1 MNKFFIALYDFFE
14 TRRAALYTVLAVL
27 VVVMGAG
34 ALRLRFSENIT
45 GFFPDGE
52 QKAAAAFSNLK
63 IKDKI
68 AVMINAAEGTPVET
82 ERMMACADEL
92 VTRLEADTLF
102 RRYAAIEASF
112 GGELIEDMRRFLQDN
127 LPLLLTEG
135 DYARMDT
142 LVTRQGVERA
152 MESNYRRLLS
162 PVGGFIDEYIYDDPL
177 GLSFGALGKLRE
189 LNVGGSYTLCDDYL
203 FSKEMTTLVAFISP
217 HYQSSDTGVG
227 DRLVGRIESVLA
239 GLNAE
244 YAPQGITIDYFG
256 GPAVA
261 AYNARQIKRDMMLTL
276 NIAILVIVVF
286 ITLAFRNKLS
296 VLLALIPV
304 ALGGLF
310 ALALMSLLC
319 PTISAIA
326 VGAGTVVMGIAL
338 SYSIHILCHANHCH
352 DPRQIIRDLAYPLTI
367 GSFTTIGAFAG
378 LLFTDSQLLR
388 DFGLFAS
395 LTLVGTT
402 LFSLVLLPHLIRR
415 EVRGGG
421 SAVLDRV
428 ERLTAMRPDRSRALV
443 AAILLVT
450 GVCLFFFNRIGFD
463 SDMMHLNYNAPHLTE
478 AQQRLGRLMD
488 DDELHSKVLFITA
501 ADTPSKAVESY
512 LYLGRR
518 LDSLKQ
524 AGKIRSHAGITSLV
538 VDSAEQLRRLERW
551 RRFWTPARQQ
561 TVREGIRTGEARYGF
576 APGAFDGALKMTAR
590 SYSPLDYTSPA
601 ARDVFREWIDGSG
614 ASPVFLSHVT
624 LPDSCKQEV
633 YAAFSAADDI
643 VVADRAFYAGKMA
656 RSVNHNFYLILS
668 ISSILVAAAL
678 FLCYGRIELM
688 LMSLLPM
695 GISWVIILGLMAM
708 FGVEFNIVTIILSTF
723 IFGIGDD
730 FSIFIM
736 DGLLSEYKTG
746 RRMLDTHKTAIFFSA
761 FTVVVG
767 LGALIFARHPA
778 LHSLALISLFGI
790 VAVVI
795 VSYTIQ
801 PVLFRMLVSSQTAKG
816 GAPYTLGSLLN
827 TLYAFGLFVTGCQ
840 LLQALIFTLWPLP
853 MARRRKQRIVQWSI
867 HHMTRWFL
875 RAMVT
880 TRTIRLN
887 EPGETFERPAVVIAN
902 HQSFI
907 DILVL
912 LSICP
917 KAVMVTNG
925 WVWRSP
931 VFGRI
936 VRYLGF
942 YHTAE
947 GYERLAPAL
956 AQKVA
961 DGYSVIVFP
970 EGTRSVDGTIRRFH
984 KGAFYLAEKLGL
996 EILPI
1001 CLYGNGM
1008 ISSKRQPIY
1017 IKHGLVVSR
1026 ILPRMPHP
1034 APSECTERTRAA
1046 CRMMR
1051 AEYRRLYETYNRPS
1065 NPYFRDMLIK
1075 SYTYK
1080 GPVLEWYMRVKVRL
1094 ERGYE
1099 LFDRVVP
1106 REATVVDLGCGYAPL
1121 SYMLAMLSDRR
1132 RIVGM
1137 DYDAEKIETARH
1149 SFLRRPGTEFIHADL
1164 RTADLPEADVFLLVD
1179 VLHYMQP
1186 EEQRA
1191 LIARCAARL
1200 NPGGRI
1206 VIRDGDSGKAE
1217 RHRTTKLTEVW
1228 STRIVGFNK
1237 TDGALHFTST
1247 SQLAET
1253 ARTLGMEMH
1262 AAHRDTR
1269 TSNTVYI
1276 LTRQE

>member
-14 TRRAALYTVLAVL
+14 TRRTLLFTLLAVAL
-27 VVVMGAG
+27 AAMGAV
-34 ALRLRFSENIT
+34 ALQLRFSENIT

-52 QKAAAAFSNLK
+52 RKAAAAFSNLK

-68 AVMINAAEGTPVET
+68 VVMVNARQGMQVPPEQ
-82 ERMMACADEL
+82 MMACADAL
-92 VTRLEADTLF
+92 AARLGADTLF
-102 RRYAAIEASF
+102 RRYAEAEASF
-112 GGELIEDMRRFLQDN
+112 GSDLIDNMRAFLQGN
-127 LPLLLTEG
+127 LPLLLTEA

-142 LVTRQGVERA
+142 LVTRQGIARA
-152 MESNYRRLLS
+152 MEENYRRLLS

-177 GLSFGALGKLRE
+177 GLSFGVLGKLQR
-189 LNVGGSYTLCDDYL
+189 LNIGGNYTLCDDYL
-203 FSKEMTTLVAFISP
+203 FSKDMATLAVFISP
-217 HYQSSDTGVG
+217 QYESGDTGVG
-227 DRLVGRIESVLA
+227 DRLVERIESVL
-239 GLNAE
+239 GELNAE
-244 YAPQGITIDYFG
+244 YAATGITIDYYG
-256 GPAVA
+256 APAVA

-276 NIAILVIVVF
+276 NIAILVIVIF
-286 ITLAFRNKLS
+286 ITLSFRNKFA

-310 ALALMSLLC
+310 ALALMSLVC
-319 PTISAIA
+319 HTISSIA

-367 GSFTTIGAFAG
+367 GSITTIGAFAG

-402 LFSLVLLPHLIRR
+402 FFSLAVLPHLIRKG
-415 EVRGGG
+415 ERGGG
-421 SAVLDRV
+421 SAVLRGV
-428 ERLTAMRPDRSRALV
+428 ERLTGMRPDRSRPLV
-443 AAILLVT
+443 AAILLLT
-450 GVCLFFFNRIGFD
+450 LVCLFFFNRIGFD
-463 SDMMHLNYNAPHLTE
+463 SDMMHLNYDAPHLVP
-478 AQQRLGRLMD
+478 AQQRLSRLMD
-488 DDELHSKVLFITA
+488 DDGEHAKVLFITTG
-501 ADTPSKAVESY
+501 DTQAEAVAGY
-512 LYLGRR
+512 LHLERQ
-518 LDSLKQ
+518 LDSLKR
-524 AGKIRSHAGITSLV
+524 AGKIDSYAGIAPFV
-538 VDSAEQLRRLERW
+538 VDSAEQQRRLERW
-551 RRFWTPARQQ
+551 QKFWTTQRRE
-561 TVREGIRTGEARYGF
+561 TLREGIREAERRYGF
-576 APGAFDGALKMTAR
+576 AQGAFGGALQLTEKT
-590 SYSPLDYTSPA
+590 YTQLDYSSAA
-601 ARDVFREWIDGSG
+601 AREVFREWVDGHG
-614 ASPVFLSHVT
+614 TTPLFLSHVT
-624 LPDSCKQEV
+624 LADSCKQEV
-633 YAAFSAADDI
+633 YATFSAADDI

-656 RSVNHNFYLILS
+656 QSVNHNFYLILS
-668 ISSILVAAAL
+668 ISSILVTVAL
-678 FLCYGRIELM
+678 FLCYGRIELTV
-688 LMSLLPM
+688 MSLLPM
-695 GISWVIILGLMAM
+695 GIGWVIILGLMAL

-790 VAVVI
+790 VAVVL

-801 PVLFRMLVSSQTAKG
+801 PVLFRMLVSSQTEKG

-827 TLYAFGLFVTGCQ
+827 TFYAFGLFVTGCQ

-853 MARRRKQRIVQWSI
+853 VARRRKQRIVQWSI
-867 HHMTRWFL
+867 HHMTRGFL
-875 RAMVT
+875 RAMFT
-880 TRTIRLN
+880 TKTIREN
-887 EPGETFERPAVVIAN
+887 EPGETFARPAVVIAN

-925 WVWRSP
+925 WVWRSL

-942 YHTAE
+942 YHAAD

-961 DGYSVIVFP
+961 EGYSVIVFP
-970 EGTRSVDGTIRRFH
+970 EGTRSADGKIGRFH
-984 KGAFYLAEKLGL
+984 KGAFYLAGKLGL
-996 EILPI
+996 DILPI

-1026 ILPRMPHP
+1026 ILPRIAAGDP
-1034 APSECTERTRAA
+1034 AQCSDVSKAA
-1046 CRMMR
+1046 CRLMR
-1051 AEYRRLYETYNRPS
+1051 GEYRKLYERYNRPC

-1080 GPVLEWYMRVKVRL
+1080 GPVLEWYMRIKIRL
-1094 ERGYE
+1094 ERCYE
-1099 LFDRVVP
+1099 LFNRIVP
-1106 REATVVDLGCGYAPL
+1106 REGTVVDLGCGYGPL

-1149 SFLRRPGTEFIHADL
+1149 SFLRRPETTFLHADL
-1164 RTADLPEADVFLLVD
+1164 RTAELPEADVFLLVD
-1179 VLHYMQP
+1179 VLHYMQR
-1186 EEQRA
+1186 EEQRT
-1191 LIARCAARL
+1191 LIGRCAARL

-1206 VIRDGDSGKAE
+1206 IVRDGDSSKAR
-1217 RHRTTKLTEVW
+1217 RHKATAMTELW
-1228 STRIVGFNK
+1228 STKIVGFNK
-1237 TDGALHFTST
+1237 TDGELHFTST
-1247 SQLAET
+1247 SELEQT
-1253 ARTLGMEMH
+1253 ARSFGMELH
-1262 AAHRDTR
+1262 AAHKDTR

>member
-1 MNKFFIALYDFFE
+1 MNKLFITLYDFFE
-14 TRRAALYTVLAVL
+14 RRRALLCTVLAVL
-27 VVVMGAG
+27 VAAMGAA
-34 ALRLRFSENIT
+34 ALQLRFSENIT

-52 QKAAAAFSNLK
+52 RKAAAAFSNLK

-68 AVMINAAEGTPVET
+68 AVMINAREGAEGTGATAEG
-82 ERMMACADEL
+82 MMACADRLVEL
-92 VTRLEADTLF
+92 LEADTLF
-102 RRYAAIEASF
+102 HRWAQAEASF
-112 GGELIEDMRRFLQDN
+112 GSELVDDMRAFLQGH
-127 LPLLLTEG
+127 LPLLLTEA

-142 LVTRQGVERA
+142 LLTRQGIARA

-177 GLSFGALGKLRE
+177 GLSFGALGKLQE
-189 LNVGGSYTLCDDYL
+189 LNIGGNYTLFDDYL
-203 FSKEMTTLVAFISP
+203 FSKDMTTLMVFISP
-217 HYQSSDTGVG
+217 RYESSDTGIG
-227 DRLVGRIESVLA
+227 DRLVERIEAVLA

-244 YAPQGITIDYFG
+244 YAARGISADYFG
-256 GPAVA
+256 APAVA
-261 AYNARQIKRDMMLTL
+261 AYNARQIKHDMMLTL

-286 ITLAFRNKLS
+286 ITLSFRNKLS

-304 ALGGLF
+304 ALGGLL
-310 ALALMSLLC
+310 ALAVMSLVC
-319 PTISAIA
+319 HTISAIA

-367 GSFTTIGAFAG
+367 GSITTIGAFAG

-402 LFSLVLLPHLIRR
+402 LFSLVLLPHLIRK
-415 EVRGGG
+415 EDRGGG
-421 SAVLDRV
+421 VGRARGRGAAHEYAPRPQPRAGGGDTRAHGGMPLLLQPH
-428 ERLTAMRPDRSRALV
+428 RLRQRHDAPELQRTPSGAGRGASGPPDGRRPGTFEGALPHGGRHPGRSRGQLP
-443 AAILLVT
+443 
-450 GVCLFFFNRIGFD
+450 
-463 SDMMHLNYNAPHLTE
+463 AP
-478 AQQRLGRLMD
+478 G
-488 DDELHSKVLFITA
+488 TA
-501 ADTPSKAVESY
+501 AH
-512 LYLGRR
+512 
-518 LDSLKQ
+518 SLKQ
-524 AGKIRSHAGITSLV
+524 AVKIDSHAGVTSFV
-538 VDSAEQLRRLERW
+538 VDSAEQLLRLERW
-551 RRFWTPARQQ
+551 RKFWTPQRREVLRAGI
-561 TVREGIRTGEARYGF
+561 REGERRYGF
-576 APGAFDGALKMTAR
+576 AEGAFDGALELAEREYTK
-590 SYSPLDYTSPA
+590 LDYSSPA
-601 ARDVFREWIDGSG
+601 AREVFREWIDGQG
-614 ASPVFLSHVT
+614 ATPIFLSHVT
-624 LPDSCKQEV
+624 LPDSCKHEV
-633 YAAFSAADDI
+633 YAVFSAADDI

-668 ISSILVAAAL
+668 ISSILVTVAL
-678 FLCYGRIELM
+678 FLCYGRIELT

-778 LHSLALISLFGI
+778 LHSLATISLFGI
-790 VAVVI
+790 VAVVL

-801 PVLFRMLVSSQTAKG
+801 PVLFRMLITSQTEKG
-816 GAPYTLGSLLN
+816 GAPYTLGSLVN
-827 TLYAFGLFVTGCQ
+827 TAYAFGLFVTGCQ

-867 HHMTRWFL
+867 HHMTRGFL

-880 TRTIRLN
+880 TKTIRLN
-887 EPGETFERPAVVIAN
+887 EPGEKFEKPAVVIAN

-942 YHTAE
+942 YHAAD

-961 DGYSVIVFP
+961 EGYSVIVFP
-970 EGTRSVDGTIRRFH
+970 EGTRSADGKIGRFH
-984 KGAFYLAEKLGL
+984 KGAFYLAGELGL
-996 EILPI
+996 DILPI

-1026 ILPRMPHP
+1026 VLPRMAAADPGELLGAGQGRLPSDAPGVPRAVRNLQQAVQPLFPRHAYQELHLQGPRAGVVHARQGAAGAELRAVRPH
-1034 APSECTERTRAA
+1034 RAA
-1046 CRMMR
+1046 RCGG
-1051 AEYRRLYETYNRPS
+1051 RRPRVRIRP
-1065 NPYFRDMLIK
+1065 P
-1075 SYTYK
+1075 
-1080 GPVLEWYMRVKVRL
+1080 
-1094 ERGYE
+1094 E
-1099 LFDRVVP
+1099 LHARHAL
-1106 REATVVDLGCGYAPL
+1106 RE
-1121 SYMLAMLSDRR
+1121 RR
-1132 RIVGM
+1132 RVVGM
-1137 DYDAEKIETARH
+1137 DYDAEKVETAGQ
-1149 SFLRRPGTEFIHADL
+1149 SFPAAAGHRVHPRRPAHGGACPGQTPSCWSTCCTTCAPKNNG
-1164 RTADLPEADVFLLVD
+1164 RSSG
-1179 VLHYMQP
+1179 
-1186 EEQRA
+1186 
-1191 LIARCAARL
+1191 AARH
-1200 NPGGRI
+1200 GSTQA
-1206 VIRDGDSGKAE
+1206 DGSSSATATAARPSG
-1217 RHRTTKLTEVW
+1217 
-1228 STRIVGFNK
+1228 TRP
-1237 TDGALHFTST
+1237 
-1247 SQLAET
+1247 
-1253 ARTLGMEMH
+1253 R
-1262 AAHRDTR
+1262 R
-1269 TSNTVYI
+1269 
-1276 LTRQE
+1276 

>member
-14 TRRAALYTVLAVL
+14 TRRVLLYTVLTAL
-27 VVVMGAG
+27 VMAMGAA
-34 ALRLRFSENIT
+34 ALQLRFSENIT

-52 QKAAAAFSNLK
+52 QKAAAAFSNLR

-68 AVMINAAEGTPVET
+68 VVMINAREGAEVTADD
-82 ERMMACADEL
+82 MMACADRL
-92 VTRLEADTLF
+92 VERLETDTLF
-102 RRYAAIEASF
+102 RRYATAEASF
-112 GGELIEDMRRFLQDN
+112 GSELVDNMRIFLQGN
-127 LPLLLTEG
+127 LPLLLTAA

-142 LVTRQGVERA
+142 LVTPAGVERA
-152 MESNYRRLLS
+152 MENNYRRLLS

-177 GLSFGALGKLRE
+177 GLSFAALGKLQE
-189 LNVGGSYTLCDDYL
+189 LNVGGNYTLFDDYL
-203 FSKEMTTLVAFISP
+203 FSKDMSTLVVFISP
-217 HYQSSDTGVG
+217 QYESGDTGIG
-227 DRLVGRIESVLA
+227 DRLVERIESVLE

-244 YAPQGITIDYFG
+244 YAPAGITTDYYG
-256 GPAVA
+256 APAVA
-261 AYNARQIKRDMMLTL
+261 AYNARQIKHDMMLTL
-276 NIAILVIVVF
+276 NIAILIIVVF
-286 ITLAFRNKLS
+286 ITVSFRNKLS

-304 ALGGLF
+304 ALGGLL
-310 ALALMSLLC
+310 ALAVMSLVC
-319 PTISAIA
+319 HTISAIA

-367 GSFTTIGAFAG
+367 GSITTIGAFAG

-402 LFSLVLLPHLIRR
+402 IFSLVLLPHLIRKGD
-415 EVRGGG
+415 RGGG
-421 SAVLDRV
+421 SAVLERV
-428 ERLTAMRPDRSRALV
+428 ERLTGMRPDRNRALV
-443 AAILLVT
+443 AAILLLT
-450 GVCLFFFNRIGFD
+450 LVCLFFFNRIGFD
-463 SDMMHLNYNAPHLTE
+463 SDMMHLNYDPPHL
-478 AQQRLGRLMD
+478 AQAKQRLSRLMD
-488 DDELHSKVLFITA
+488 DDEERSKVLFITT
-501 ADTPSKAVESY
+501 ADTQAEAVASY
-512 LYLGRR
+512 LHLGRQ
-518 LDSLKQ
+518 LDSLKL
-524 AGKIRSHAGITSLV
+524 AGKIDSHAGITSLV
-538 VDSAEQLRRLERW
+538 VDSTEQQRRLEHW
-551 RRFWTPARQQ
+551 RKFWTPGRQEIL
-561 TVREGIRTGEARYGF
+561 REGIRDAERRYGF
-576 APGAFDGALKMTAR
+576 AEGAFDGALELAGREYTG
-590 SYSPLDYTSPA
+590 LDYSSAA
-601 ARDVFREWIDGSG
+601 ARDVFREWIDGHG
-614 ASPVFLSHVT
+614 TTPIFLSHVT
-624 LPDSCKQEV
+624 LPDSCKHEV
-633 YAAFSAADDI
+633 YAAFSATDDI

-668 ISSILVAAAL
+668 ISSILVTVAL
-678 FLCYGRIELM
+678 FFCYGRIELT
-688 LMSLLPM
+688 LMALLPM

-790 VAVVI
+790 VAVVL

-801 PVLFRMLVSSQTAKG
+801 PVLFRMLVWSQTEKG
-816 GAPYTLGSLLN
+816 GAPYTLGSLVN

-867 HHMTRWFL
+867 HHMTRGFL

-880 TRTIRLN
+880 TKTIRLN
-887 EPGETFERPAVVIAN
+887 EPGEKFGKPAVVIAN

-942 YHTAE
+942 YHAAD
-947 GYERLAPAL
+947 GYEHLAPAL
-956 AQKVA
+956 AEKVA
-961 DGYSVIVFP
+961 EGYSVIVFP
-970 EGTRSVDGTIRRFH
+970 EGTRSADGKIRRFH
-984 KGAFYLAEKLGL
+984 KGAFYLAGKLGL
-996 EILPI
+996 DILPI

-1026 ILPRMPHP
+1026 ILPRMSCT
-1034 APSECTERTRAA
+1034 APEEYSGQAKAA
-1046 CRMMR
+1046 CRLMR
-1051 AEYRRLYETYNRPS
+1051 EEYRKLYETYNRPY

-1094 ERGYE
+1094 ERCYE
-1099 LFDRVVP
+1099 LFDRLVP
-1106 REATVVDLGCGYAPL
+1106 REATVVDLGCGYGPL

-1137 DYDAEKIETARH
+1137 DYDAEKVETANH
-1149 SFLRRPGTEFIHADL
+1149 SFLRRPEIGFVHADL
-1164 RTADLPEADVFLLVD
+1164 RTAELPEADVFLLID
-1179 VLHYMQP
+1179 VLHYMRP
-1186 EEQRA
+1186 EEQQA

-1206 VIRDGDSGKAE
+1206 VIRDGDSGRAGRHKA
-1217 RHRTTKLTEVW
+1217 TAMTEVW
-1228 STRIVGFNK
+1228 STKIVGFNK
-1237 TDGALHFTST
+1237 TDGELHFTST
-1247 SQLAET
+1247 PELAAT
-1253 ARTLGMEMH
+1253 ARSLGMEIH
-1262 AAHRDTR
+1262 AAHKDTR

-1276 LTRQE
+1276 LTRQG

>member
-14 TRRAALYTVLAVL
+14 SRRALLYALLGAL
-27 VVVMGAG
+27 VVAMGAA
-34 ALRLRFSENIT
+34 ALQLRFSENIT

-52 QKAAAAFSNLK
+52 RKAAAAFSNLK

-68 AVMINAAEGTPVET
+68 AVMINAGENAADKADE
-82 ERMMACADEL
+82 MMACADSL
-92 VTRLEADTLF
+92 AARLNADTLF
-102 RRYAAIEASF
+102 RRYAEVEATF
-112 GGELIEDMRRFLQDN
+112 GSELADGMRSFLQGN
-127 LPLLLTEG
+127 LPLLLSEA

-142 LVTRQGVERA
+142 LVTPRGIAQA
-152 MESNYRRLLS
+152 MEGNYRRLLS

-177 GLSFGALGKLRE
+177 GLSFGALGKLQE
-189 LNVGGSYTLCDDYL
+189 LNIGGNYTLCDDYL
-203 FSKEMTTLVAFISP
+203 FSKGMTTLLVFISP
-217 HYQSSDTGVG
+217 NYQSGDTGVG
-227 DRLVGRIESVLA
+227 DRLIERIESALEE
-239 GLNAE
+239 LNAE
-244 YAPQGITIDYFG
+244 YAAAGITADYYG

-276 NIAILVIVVF
+276 NIAILIIVTF
-286 ITLAFRNKLS
+286 ITLSFRNKFA

-304 ALGGLF
+304 ALGALF
-310 ALALMSLLC
+310 ALALMSLTC
-319 PTISAIA
+319 HTISSIA

-367 GSFTTIGAFAG
+367 GSITTIGAFAG

-402 LFSLVLLPHLIRR
+402 LFSLVLLPHLIRK
-415 EVRGGG
+415 EKRGGG
-421 SAVLDRV
+421 SAVLERV
-428 ERLTAMRPDRSRALV
+428 ERLTGMRPDRNRPLV
-443 AAILLVT
+443 AAILLLT
-450 GVCLFFFNRIGFD
+450 FICLFFFNRIGFD
-463 SDMMHLNYNAPHLTE
+463 SDMMHLNYDPPRLAT
-478 AQQRLGRLMD
+478 AQQRLSRLT
-488 DDELHSKVLFITA
+488 DEDGERSKVLFITT
-501 ADTPSKAVESY
+501 ADTPGEAVASY
-512 LYLGRR
+512 LRMGRR

-524 AGKIRSHAGITSLV
+524 AGKIDSHAGIASFV
-538 VDSAEQLRRLERW
+538 VDSAEQQRRLERW
-551 RRFWTPARQQ
+551 RRFWTPQRREA
-561 TVREGIRTGEARYGF
+561 VRAGIREAEKRYGF
-576 APGAFDGALKMTAR
+576 ADGAFDGALKLAEKE
-590 SYSPLDYTSPA
+590 YAPLDYASAA
-601 ARDVFREWIDGSG
+601 AREVFREWIDGQEK
-614 ASPVFLSHVT
+614 SPIFLSHVT
-624 LPDSCKQEV
+624 LADSCKHEV
-633 YAAFSAADDI
+633 YAAFSATDDI
-643 VVADRAFYAGKMA
+643 VAADRAFYAGKMA
-656 RSVNHNFYLILS
+656 RSVNRNFYLILS
-668 ISSILVAAAL
+668 ISSILVTAAL
-678 FLCYGRIELM
+678 FLCYGRIELT

-695 GISWVIILGLMAM
+695 AVGWVIILGLMAM
-708 FGVEFNIVTIILSTF
+708 LGIEFNIVTIILSTF

-790 VAVVI
+790 VAVVL
-795 VSYTIQ
+795 VSYTVQ
-801 PVLFRMLVSSQTAKG
+801 PVLFRMLVSSQTEKG
-816 GAPYTLGSLLN
+816 GAPYTLGSLIN

-867 HHMTRWFL
+867 HHMTRGFL

-880 TRTIRLN
+880 TKTIRLN
-887 EPGETFERPAVVIAN
+887 DTGETFAEPAVVIAN

-942 YHTAE
+942 YHAAD

-961 DGYSVIVFP
+961 EGYSVIVFP
-970 EGTRSVDGTIRRFH
+970 EGTRSADGRIKRFH
-984 KGAFYLAEKLGL
+984 KGAFYLAAELGL
-996 EILPI
+996 DILPI

-1026 ILPRMPHP
+1026 ILPRTACGDP
-1034 APSECTERTRAA
+1034 ADYSAQAKSA
-1046 CRMMR
+1046 CRQMR
-1051 AEYRRLYETYNRPS
+1051 REYRKLYETYNRPC

-1080 GPVLEWYMRVKVRL
+1080 GPVLEWYMRVKIRL
-1094 ERGYE
+1094 EKCYT
-1099 LFDRVVP
+1099 LFDRIVP
-1106 REATVVDLGCGYAPL
+1106 REGTVVDLGCGYGPL

-1132 RIVGM
+1132 RIVGV

-1149 SFLRRPGTEFIHADL
+1149 SFLRRPETEFVHADL
-1164 RTADLPEADVFLLVD
+1164 RTAELPEADAFLLLD

-1186 EEQRA
+1186 EEQRG
-1191 LIARCAARL
+1191 LIERCAARL
-1200 NPGGRI
+1200 KAGGRI
-1206 VIRDGDSGKAE
+1206 IIRDGDAGKAE
-1217 RHRTTKLTEVW
+1217 RHKTTAMTEVW
-1228 STRIVGFNK
+1228 STKIVGFNK
-1237 TDGALHFTST
+1237 TDGELHFTST
-1247 SQLAET
+1247 PELQQT
-1253 ARTLGMEMH
+1253 ARRLGLEIH
-1262 AAHRDTR
+1262 AAHTDAH

-1276 LTRQE
+1276 LTRPE

>member
-1 MNKFFIALYDFFE
+1 MNKFFIALYDYFE
-14 TRRAALYTVLAVL
+14 TRRVLLCTVLAVL
-27 VVVMGAG
+27 VAAMGA
-34 ALRLRFSENIT
+34 AAMQLRFSENIT

-52 QKAAAAFSNLK
+52 QKAAAAFANLR

-68 AVMINAAEGTPVET
+68 AVMINAREGSDATADG
-82 ERMMACADEL
+82 MMACADEL
-92 VTRLEADTLF
+92 VARLEADTLF
-102 RRYAAIEASF
+102 GRYATAEASF
-112 GGELIEDMRRFLQDN
+112 GGELVDNMRTLLQDN
-127 LPLLLTEG
+127 LPLLLSDA
-135 DYARMDT
+135 DYAHMDT
-142 LVTRQGVERA
+142 LLTPAGVARA
-152 MESNYRRLLS
+152 MENNYRRLLS

-177 GLSFGALGKLRE
+177 GLSFAALGRLQE
-189 LNVGGSYTLCDDYL
+189 LNVGGNYTLCDDYL
-203 FSKEMTTLVAFISP
+203 FSKDMSTLVVFVSP
-217 HYQSSDTGVG
+217 RYESGDTGIG
-227 DRLVGRIESVLA
+227 DRLVERIETVLE

-244 YAPQGITIDYFG
+244 YAPAGIAIDYFG
-256 GPAVA
+256 APAVA

-276 NIAILVIVVF
+276 NVAILVIVLF
-286 ITLAFRNKLS
+286 ITLSFRNKWS
-296 VLLALIPV
+296 VVLALIPV
-304 ALGGLF
+304 ALGGLL
-310 ALALMSLLC
+310 ALAVMSLVC
-319 PTISAIA
+319 HTISAIA

-367 GSFTTIGAFAG
+367 GSITTIGAFAG

-402 LFSLVLLPHLIRR
+402 LFSLVVLPHLIRKGD
-415 EVRGGG
+415 RGGG
-421 SAVLDRV
+421 SAVLNGV
-428 ERLTAMRPDRSRALV
+428 ERFTGMRPDRSRVLV
-443 AAILLVT
+443 GAILALT
-450 GVCLFFFNRIGFD
+450 AVCLFFFNRIGFD
-463 SDMMHLNYNAPHLTE
+463 SDMMHLNYDPPHLAA
-478 AQQRLGRLMD
+478 AQQRMARLMND
-488 DDELHSKVLFITA
+488 DGQRSKVLFITA
-501 ADTPSKAVESY
+501 AATQAEAVQSY
-512 LYLGRR
+512 LHLGRR

-524 AGKIRSHAGITSLV
+524 AGKVDSYAGIASFV
-538 VDSAEQLRRLERW
+538 VDSAEQQRRLARW
-551 RRFWTPARQQ
+551 RSFWTPQRQQ
-561 TVREGIRTGEARYGF
+561 VLREGIQQAERRYGF
-576 APGAFDGALKMTAR
+576 ADGAFDGALGLTAKQ
-590 SYSPLDYTSPA
+590 YAGLDYASPA
-601 ARDVFREWIDGSG
+601 ARDVFREWIDGHG
-614 ASPVFLSHVT
+614 ATPVFLSHVT
-624 LPDSCKQEV
+624 LPDRCKQEV
-633 YAAFSAADDI
+633 YAAFSASDDI

-668 ISSILVAAAL
+668 ISSILVTVAL
-678 FLCYGRIELM
+678 FLCYGRIELT

-695 GISWVIILGLMAM
+695 GIGWVIILGLMAM
-708 FGVEFNIVTIILSTF
+708 LGIEFNIVTIILSTF

-790 VAVVI
+790 VAVVV
-795 VSYTIQ
+795 VSYTVQ
-801 PVLFRMLVSSQTAKG
+801 PVLFRMLVTSQTAKG

-827 TLYAFGLFVTGCQ
+827 TLYAFGLFITGCQ

-867 HHMTRWFL
+867 HHMTRGFL

-880 TRTIRLN
+880 TKTIRLN
-887 EPGETFERPAVVIAN
+887 EAGEKFEKPAVVIAN

-942 YHTAE
+942 YHAAD
-947 GYERLAPAL
+947 GYEHLAPAL

-961 DGYSVIVFP
+961 EGYSVIVFP
-970 EGTRSVDGTIRRFH
+970 EGTRSTDGKIKRFH
-984 KGAFYLAEKLGL
+984 KGAFYLAGKLGL
-996 EILPI
+996 DILPV

-1026 ILPRMPHP
+1026 ILPRMAGGDP
-1034 APSECTERTRAA
+1034 AQCSGQSKAA
-1046 CRMMR
+1046 CRLMR
-1051 AEYRRLYETYNRPS
+1051 EEYRKLYETYNRPH

-1094 ERGYE
+1094 ERCYE
-1099 LFDRVVP
+1099 LFDRIVP
-1106 REATVVDLGCGYAPL
+1106 REATVVDLGCGYGPL
-1121 SYMLAMLSDRR
+1121 SYMLSLLSDRR

-1137 DYDAEKIETARH
+1137 DYDAEKVATANH
-1149 SFLRRPGTEFIHADL
+1149 SFLRHPGIEFVHADL
-1164 RTADLPEADVFLLVD
+1164 RTAELPAADAFLLVD
-1179 VLHYMQP
+1179 VLHYMRP

-1191 LIARCAARL
+1191 LIGRCAARL

-1206 VIRDGDSGKAE
+1206 VIRDGDSGKTG
-1217 RHRTTKLTEVW
+1217 RHRATAMTEVW
-1228 STRIVGFNK
+1228 STKIVGFNK
-1237 TDGALHFTST
+1237 TDGELHFTST
-1247 SQLAET
+1247 PELAAT
-1253 ARTLGMEMH
+1253 ARELGMELH
-1262 AAHRDTR
+1262 AAHKDTR

-1276 LTRQE
+1276 LTRLG